1 MYFSKDEIL
10 KIIHTDDIH
19 FCERQFKCIISTEW
33 STTMSK
39 CQIILSFIEEEAH
52 LTSADETGSIPV
64 TEKFT
69 QLLHFNWIRLRI
81 TNENTVKDACRVH
94 ITAYSVH

>member
-1 MYFSKDEIL
+1 MYFSKEEIL
-10 KIIHTDDIH
+10 KIIHTDDIR
-19 FCERQFKCIISTEW
+19 FCEWQFKCIISAEW

-39 CQIILSFIEEEAH
+39 CQINLSFIEEEAH

-69 QLLHFNWIRLRI
+69 QLLDFNWIRLRI
-81 TNENTVKDACRVH
+81 TNENTH

>member
-1 MYFSKDEIL
+1 MEHNHEQMSNYFEFYRD
-10 KIIHTDDIH
+10 
-19 FCERQFKCIISTEW
+19 
-33 STTMSK
+33 
-39 CQIILSFIEEEAH
+39 EAH

-69 QLLHFNWIRLRI
+69 QLLDFNWIRLRI
-81 TNENTVKDACRVH
+81 TNENTH